1 MKSMAEVYLEKFAAE
16 VPKSDIIYTLKRHEE
31 RERPGDEAKEDAREK
46 KTEHD
51 LGIEKEAK
59 VQPKPTTASDVTNNQ
74 RAVLLVTI
82 AGTDQPSKIFVEKL
96 DRVLQSMSGL
106 DRLDIKA
113 VNSMKDSGTVNQL
126 KAPRIGID
134 LFRGG
139 KSLGS
144 LGQDAS
150 EAQIRKFIEKH
161 RKNII

>member
-1 MKSMAEVYLEKFAAE
+1 MKTMAELYMEKEAAE
-16 VPKSDIIYTLKRHEE
+16 VPKEDIIYTLKKHEE
-31 RERPGDEAKEDAREK
+31 RERPGDEEKETPREK

-51 LGIEKEAK
+51 LGIEKEAAK
-59 VQPKPTTASDVTNNQ
+59 APPTAAEVTNNQ
-74 RAVLLVTI
+74 RAVLVVTI
-82 AGTDQPSKIFVEKL
+82 AGTDQPSKLFVEKL

-113 VNSMKDSGTVNQL
+113 FNSMKDSQAVNQL

-150 EAQIRKFIEKH
+150 EAQIRKFIDKH